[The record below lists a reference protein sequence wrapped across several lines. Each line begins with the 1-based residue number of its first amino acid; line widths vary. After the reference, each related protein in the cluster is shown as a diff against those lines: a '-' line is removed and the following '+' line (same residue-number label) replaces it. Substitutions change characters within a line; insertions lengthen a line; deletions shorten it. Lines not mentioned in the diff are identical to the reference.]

1 MFSSQSSNPA
11 ELPATAANRTP
22 PSSVSA
28 RPAAAANPRSG
39 PDRRGIAASVTERLV
54 GSPYFRLRT
63 VWCDY
68 HEGVLCLRGR
78 VPTYYLK
85 QVAQTIAC
93 QVDGVEEC
101 MNRIEVG
108 PNSPSEKAGAG
119 EKTGN

>member
-11 ELPATAANRTP
+11 ELPAASPKPTP
-22 PSSVSA
+22 APGKNI
-28 RPAAAANPRSG
+28 RPAVSTSSRSG
-39 PDRRGIAASVTERLV
+39 PDRRGIASSVTERLSA
-54 GSPYFRLRT
+54 SPYFRLRS

-78 VPTYYLK
+78 VPTFYLK

-108 PNSPSEKAGAG
+108 PGSSPERAGAG
-119 EKTGN
+119 EKSGS